1 MLVGDDQ
8 MVKALKPDIVVPV
21 VSFASVPVTDTISD
35 VEALEMSKS
44 GDGKKR
50 AGTFL
55 AKAKMLRQAEDVRRA
70 LSENGY
76 VPEVDSSSPDIVTY
90 SRRYKGARYVFAI
103 NDRRTFGDYVGQ
115 WGLTMEKGLPVK
127 GDVTVPDSSRS
138 VGAVY
143 ELSRGGAVEFSRRDD
158 GRVVVPVSYDTND
171 GRLFAFL
178 REPMAR
184 VALDAAVEGGAL
196 KIKFRLF
203 GESDVP
209 VEGRLPVEIRVR
221 DAKGREIDGAGWACA
236 ADGVCVLSVPLN
248 LDDPQGGYTITA
260 RDIASGLTAAISTN
274 PL

>member
-1 MLVGDDQ
+1 
-8 MVKALKPDIVVPV
+8 
-21 VSFASVPVTDTISD
+21 
-35 VEALEMSKS
+35 
-44 GDGKKR
+44 
-50 AGTFL
+50 
-55 AKAKMLRQAEDVRRA
+55 
-70 LSENGY
+70 
-76 VPEVDSSSPDIVTY
+76 
-90 SRRYKGARYVFAI
+90 
-103 NDRRTFGDYVGQ
+103 
-115 WGLTMEKGLPVK
+115 MEKGLPVK

-158 GRVVVPVSYDTND
+158 GR
-171 GRLFAFL
+171 LFAFL
-178 REPMAR
+178 REPIAR